1 MVMRHLT
8 NLEYLLLALLQQK
21 PASGYAIRKNFAT
34 TPLGHYS
41 DSPGSIYPALNRLR
55 RRTLVHPLKN
65 QPANGRRTI
74 VFALTPRGLAEL
86 RAWLQRPV
94 TLDEVRSDPDGLV
107 LRFVFVAQVFG
118 QTAARRFVLQ
128 LEARTNDIVRSLEI
142 YLSGPGQSHPLAA
155 RLAIEQGLE
164 GYRAQ
169 ARWAARAGRELGRS
183 TP

>member
-1 MVMRHLT
+1 MRRLT
-8 NLEYLLLALLQQK
+8 NLEHLLLGLLHQK
-21 PASGYAIRKNFAT
+21 PASGYALRKNFTT

-55 RRTLVHPLKN
+55 RRHLLQPLKG
-65 QPANGRRTI
+65 QPANGRGTL
-74 VFALTPRGLAEL
+74 VFTLTPQGLAEL

-94 TLDEVRSDPDGLV
+94 TLDEVRSDADGLA

-118 QTAARRFVLQ
+118 RNAARRFVVQ
-128 LEARTNDIVRSLEI
+128 LEACTRDVVRDLET
-142 YLSGPGQSHPLAA
+142 YLSGPGQAHPLAA

-169 ARWAARAGRELGRS
+169 ARWAARAGRELERS
-183 TP
+183 SS